1 MSQTSNTSKTNEEV
15 MSLTGHFKE
24 LKNRI
29 LVCLVVLITAFL
41 FIFQYASTVVDYLT
55 ALGTAANY
63 HFVYL
68 SPQELFMQYIKISG
82 IGALVATSP
91 VILYEIWAFM
101 RPALTKSENFTMFF
115 AMVAG
120 LGFFALGVAFAYMI
134 ALPFMLFFF
143 TNINTTA
150 VVSSSISIAEYISF
164 LISIFLMFGIVFE
177 LPVVTVILTQ
187 LGLLKPEWMI
197 SGRPFAIVIIFIV
210 GAFITPPDAVSQCMI
225 AIPMVMLYQI
235 SIYLCKFFT
244 KRKKKK
250 EELDD

>member
-29 LVCLVVLITAFL
+29 LVCLVVLIAAFL

-91 VILYEIWAFM
+91 VILYEI
-101 RPALTKSENFTMFF
+101 
-115 AMVAG
+115 
-120 LGFFALGVAFAYMI
+120 
-134 ALPFMLFFF
+134 
-143 TNINTTA
+143 
-150 VVSSSISIAEYISF
+150 
-164 LISIFLMFGIVFE
+164 
-177 LPVVTVILTQ
+177 
-187 LGLLKPEWMI
+187 
-197 SGRPFAIVIIFIV
+197 
-210 GAFITPPDAVSQCMI
+210 
-225 AIPMVMLYQI
+225 
-235 SIYLCKFFT
+235 
-244 KRKKKK
+244 
-250 EELDD
+250 